1 MKIAIDARSLEGD
14 RTGVSRYLENVLKIW
29 QDKKDCDFI
38 LYFKDEVPERDFLD
52 SENFVL
58 KKLENPLG
66 FSSNFFFQHC
76 LLPYSLKKDKADFFF
91 SPFYLRPLFCPV
103 PSAIVLH
110 DISYEAHP
118 EWFDRKSQ
126 FILKTL
132 SKISA
137 RRADVIFTVSDYSK
151 GEIMKYYKI
160 ASDKIVVTPLA
171 PDSGFYKEE
180 DARKLGEVKNKY
192 GLSKFILCVGTM
204 FTRRHTEEIIEAFE
218 KFSEKN
224 GEYQLCLVGKNK
236 TFPFMDIDEAAK
248 NVNEKFKEK
257 KIVRA
262 ESVAEDELMTLYSS
276 CDAVVYLSDYEGF
289 GLPVV
294 EAQFF
299 RKPVIT
305 SGNTSLL
312 EVGGEAVEFVERND
326 AASIL
331 ESFKR
336 VLEDEAY
343 CDALVAKGEDNIRRF
358 SWEKCAGK
366 TVESITDCFRR
377 EG

>member
-14 RTGVSRYLENVLKIW
+14 RTGVGRYLENVLKIW
-29 QDKKDCDFI
+29 RGRRDCDFI
-38 LYFKDEVPERDFLD
+38 LYFKDEIPERDFPD

-58 KKLENPLG
+58 KKLENPFG

-132 SKISA
+132 SKVSA

-171 PDSGFYKEE
+171 PDGGFYKEE
-180 DARKLGEVKNKY
+180 DARKIGEAKNKY

-204 FTRRHTEEIIEAFE
+204 FTRRHTEGIIKAFE
-218 KFSEKN
+218 KFSENN

-236 TFPFMDIDEAAK
+236 TFPFVDIDEMAK
-248 NVNEKFKEK
+248 NVNEKFKKK
-257 KIVRA
+257 KIIRV

-276 CDAVVYLSDYEGF
+276 CDAVIYLSDYEGF

-331 ESFKR
+331 KSFRR
-336 VLEDEAY
+336 VLEDEDY
-343 CDALVAKGEDNIRRF
+343 YNALVAKGEKNIHRF

-366 TVESITDCFRR
+366 TLEGITDCFRR